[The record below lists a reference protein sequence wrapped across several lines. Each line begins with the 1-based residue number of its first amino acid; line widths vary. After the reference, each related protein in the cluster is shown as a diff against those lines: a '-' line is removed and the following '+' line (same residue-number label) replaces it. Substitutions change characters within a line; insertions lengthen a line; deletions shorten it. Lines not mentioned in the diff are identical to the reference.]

1 MAEVL
6 IGGCLWGAVRYRI
19 TGAPVEA
26 LYCHCAMWRRGH
38 GAPVVAWLTVPLNGS
53 TVTAGRTGRL
63 SLLGE
68 ASFQAGVRK
77 PAAVYDR
84 KHSQLMLAGI

>member
-53 TVTAGRTGRL
+53 TVTAG
-63 SLLGE
+63 E
-68 ASFQAGVRK
+68 
-77 PAAVYDR
+77 PAAYRSSARPASRPVSV
-84 KHSQLMLAGI
+84 SQQRCMIESTRS